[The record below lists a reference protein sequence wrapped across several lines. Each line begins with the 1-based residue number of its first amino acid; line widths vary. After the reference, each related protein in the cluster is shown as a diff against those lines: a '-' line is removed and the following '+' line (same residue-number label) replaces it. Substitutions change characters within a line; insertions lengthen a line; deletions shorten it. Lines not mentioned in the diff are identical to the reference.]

1 MITKSKESVV
11 AVIVTLLFV
20 LASGFAVYYFRVNAG
35 VEEALTAEK
44 VKNEKMLSEKLAL
57 SKEIDKLK
65 KDIADYKGR
74 NGELD
79 KKLMSLEGYLTQK
92 ENQLNAITKSNNQSI
107 NDYKQQLA
115 ELKDIRDQL
124 NAEITRQNELMAVL
138 QKENGTLKDA
148 LAMIEVSHEDLVTR
162 NYVLSQIISENYG
175 VEAHKKKDKLTVNSK
190 RTKEIQLGVDV
201 PTEMTEKLSFTIT
214 SPDGKQT
221 ASNNSKT
228 ITYTVNNDFEF
239 SDATATASITG
250 IPPTSVS
257 NINNRKRVTLSYKP
271 EAKLTKG
278 VYQINIYSDSTFIGS
293 SQIRLK

>member
-20 LASGFAVYYFRVNAG
+20 LASAMAVYYFKVNTGA
-35 VEEALTAEK
+35 EEALTAEK

-57 SKEIDKLK
+57 SKEIEKLK
-65 KDIADYKGR
+65 KDITGYKGK

-79 KKLMSLEGYLTQK
+79 KKLASLEAQLTEK
-92 ENQLNAITKSNNQSI
+92 ENQLSSIKKSNASI
-107 NDYKQQLA
+107 SDYKKQLA
-115 ELKDIRDQL
+115 DLKSIRDEL
-124 NAEITRQNELMAVL
+124 NAEIVRQNELMAVL
-138 QKENGTLKDA
+138 QKENTTLKDA
-148 LAMIEVSHEDLVTR
+148 IAMMEVSNEDLVTK

-190 RTKEIQLGVDV
+190 RTKEIQLGFDV
-201 PTEMTEKLSFTIT
+201 PIEMTEKLSFTIT

-239 SDATATASITG
+239 SDATATASISGVAATN
-250 IPPTSVS
+250 SS
-257 NINNRKRVTLSYKP
+257 NINSRKRVVLSYKP
-271 EAKLTKG
+271 EAKLTRG